1 MISFITNIIYQI
13 IARTLWQPHPAV
25 SAGVI
30 AKVWFSPPPSG
41 ICDEVFG
48 FYLPL
53 VGESPHPHPVL
64 AGPGG
69 VEFHHQVHKRDCG
82 EAWSGGNSDKNFWTS
97 GPSSHYFLV
106 PPGHGDVV
114 IWLSAPQRAAPGRVC
129 PGMRGAHR
137 TARRLPSTASCF
149 GVPTL

>member
-30 AKVWFSPPPSG
+30 AKVCFSPPPSG

-48 FYLPL
+48 FYQPL
-53 VGESPHPHPVL
+53 VGEAPHPHPHTAL
-64 AGPGG
+64 ALVELSSTSRSVKETAGRRGQG
-69 VEFHHQVHKRDCG
+69 V
-82 EAWSGGNSDKNFWTS
+82 NSDKNFWTS

-114 IWLSAPQRAAPGRVC
+114 IWLSAPQRASQGRVC
-129 PGMRGAHR
+129 PGMRGAHG
-137 TARRLPSTASCF
+137 TARRLLSTAS
-149 GVPTL
+149 